1 MAISN
6 PGLNLV
12 LGPVILG
19 IIINTFIFGIVCMQ
33 AITYFTSARF
43 VTDRRLIKGL
53 VTWALLLDTFHSCAI
68 ILVVWEYCI
77 THFGDVEFLRT
88 TPWPYP
94 TSPIF
99 SSSAFVPIQIF
110 LAWRVKHLSKSWWI
124 FGFLTTLS
132 VTSGIVAWIASIRA
146 VRLSNTD
153 NFPSLIPIVDTW
165 LALSVLCDLSLTIGL
180 FVYLRRSR
188 TGFARTDNIITTLT
202 LKSVETAAFSTLTS
216 LMDLITFTVIQNT
229 NFHFIFALLAG
240 RMYTNTLL
248 TTLNSRDQLHE
259 DLARASLSH
268 PSKLANRGVAVH
280 VSVEHRQDSAGGTG
294 TELEDYAKGSPL
306 QKSDGLK
313 AGGSPYY
320 V

>member
-43 VTDRRLIKGL
+43 TTDRRLIKGL
-53 VTWALLLDTFHSCAI
+53 VSWALILDTFHSCAI

-77 THFGDVEFLRT
+77 THFGDIEFLHT
-88 TPWPYP
+88 TPWPY
-94 TSPIF
+94 
-99 SSSAFVPIQIF
+99 SSVPIQVF
-110 LAWRVKHLSKSWWI
+110 LAWRIKNLSKSWWI
-124 FGFLTTLS
+124 FGFLAALS
-132 VTSGIVAWIASIRA
+132 LTSGVLAWISSIRA
-146 VRLSNTD
+146 VRLSNIRVCYTAYVARLL
-153 NFPSLIPIVDTW
+153 PHTLIPP
-165 LALSVLCDLSLTIGL
+165 LAGLPGSDSNRGYVVVGL
-180 FVYLRRSR
+180 FHYLRRSR
-188 TGFARTDNIITTLT
+188 TGFSQTDNVITALI
-202 LKSVETAAFSTLTS
+202 LKSVETAAFSTLTA
-216 LMDLITFTVIQNT
+216 LLDLITFTVIQNT
-229 NFHFIFALLAG
+229 NVHFIFVLLAG

-248 TTLNSRDQLHE
+248 TTLNSRDQLRE

-280 VSVEHRQDSAGGTG
+280 VSVEHRQDSAGA
-294 TELEDYAKGSPL
+294 TELEDYARGIP
-306 QKSDGLK
+306 QKSDGLD
-313 AGGSPYY
+313 ASGSPYY